1 MRRTTK
7 PMHADDKSPTSPSDA
22 NGVACGD
29 LVLRVGEWYVRP
41 SNVGIPRHVKLM
53 TLTAC
58 GRYCV
63 VSYTGKSNAPK
74 HHCMASELK
83 PGKYKSQ
90 ENEQI
95 QTTKPA
101 PDGSK

>member
-1 MRRTTK
+1 
-7 PMHADDKSPTSPSDA
+7 MHADPSSPNPSSNA
-22 NGVACGD
+22 PSVAFGD
-29 LVLRVGEWYVRP
+29 LVLRVGEWYVRT

-53 TLTAC
+53 TLTVC

-74 HHCMASELK
+74 HHCLASELK

-90 ENEQI
+90 END
-95 QTTKPA
+95 KVLP
-101 PDGSK
+101 

>member
-1 MRRTTK
+1 
-7 PMHADDKSPTSPSDA
+7 MHADPNSPIPSA
-22 NGVACGD
+22 TPHGVACGD

-41 SNVGIPRHVKLM
+41 SNCGIPRHVKLM

-58 GRYCV
+58 GLYCV

-90 ENEQI
+90 EN
-95 QTTKPA
+95 A
-101 PDGSK
+101 